1 MQLRRIMLDRVRTSL
16 HEAITTSFGDRVA
29 VLRVPKDLARRV
41 NLVLGEPICS
51 AEELERRRKAR
62 ARLEEL
68 KKNPQAA
75 ASKATEPKVQAPVVL
90 YFERDR
96 NARLFER
103 MKDVLD
109 AKSIKYTLIDV
120 ADDAGAKDFVMR
132 EAKVKE
138 DELPVVF
145 VASTAVGGYNEL
157 VDWDVSGK
165 LAKALAGEI

>member
-16 HEAITTSFGDRVA
+16 HEAITTSFGDRIA

-41 NLVLGEPICS
+41 NLAFGEPICS
-51 AEELERRRKAR
+51 ADELERRRSAR

-68 KKNPQAA
+68 KRNPQAA
-75 ASKATEPKVQAPVVL
+75 KAAPAPKVQAPVIV
-90 YFERDR
+90 YFEKDR
-96 NARLFER
+96 NARMFER
-103 MKDVLD
+103 VKETLD
-109 AKSIKYTLIDV
+109 AKAITYTLLDV
-120 ADDAGAKDFVMR
+120 SGDQGAKDFVMR

-138 DELPVVF
+138 DDLPIVF
-145 VASTAVGGYNEL
+145 VASTAVGGYNDL

>member
-1 MQLRRIMLDRVRTSL
+1 MAPKKTRASDDSVMRRAYYGRGPRDGMQLRRIMLDRVRTSL

-120 ADDAGAKDFVMR
+120 AETRRTG
-132 EAKVKE
+132 
-138 DELPVVF
+138 L
-145 VASTAVGGYNEL
+145 
-157 VDWDVSGK
+157 
-165 LAKALAGEI
+165 